1 MSSSSLPPLNLNL
14 KVSNIDGQA
23 CVINKKVVCEDY
35 EDEEDSDKPKNTI
48 KKQPKRRSVVL
59 LRKNRKPHQLTVDK
73 KKPEHP
79 IGHTRTMC
87 TILHSQM
94 KKENA
99 VVLLMMA
106 VQTMGEGPFKQYF
119 ELYMQ
124 ANRRSPTE
132 SAKFIVD
139 TPWHDQGDKNELSVA
154 EFHLIIDTALLFDKW
169 DYTFDE
175 FWYNLNKKS

>member
-79 IGHTRTMC
+79 IGHTRTIC
-87 TILHSQM
+87 TILIY
-94 KKENA
+94 
-99 VVLLMMA
+99 
-106 VQTMGEGPFKQYF
+106 T
-119 ELYMQ
+119 
-124 ANRRSPTE
+124 
-132 SAKFIVD
+132 AK
-139 TPWHDQGDKNELSVA
+139 
-154 EFHLIIDTALLFDKW
+154 
-169 DYTFDE
+169 
-175 FWYNLNKKS
+175 